1 MKLNNKSAANNNKWT
16 VSPDDISLD
25 LEVLASDCFRGKLVN
40 NGNGLILTFD
50 NGQKFSIEIKECK
63 Q

>member
-1 MKLNNKSAANNNKWT
+1 MKHNNNLVANNKWK
-16 VSPDDISLD
+16 VSADDISLD
-25 LEVLASDCFRGKLVN
+25 LTILASDCFRGKLVN